1 MKVSFSGI
9 HDIRF
14 PYGTSDSEIMEKYA
28 LIKDYT
34 DKKFRVGDVSLF
46 DVSIKDSFNYQKSD
60 KKLADKGIRLMSTVE
75 NPWNTAAVLNQ
86 IDENLVQQYIDQTK
100 TELILNA

>member
-9 HDIRF
+9 NDIRF
-14 PYGTSDSEIMEKYA
+14 PYGTKDSQIEETYN

-34 DKKFRVGDVSLF
+34 DKKYKLDNNPVFNIE
-46 DVSIKDSFNYQKSD
+46 IKDRFSYQKSD
-60 KKLADKGIRLMSTVE
+60 EKLADKGIRLISSFE
-75 NPWNTAAVLNQ
+75 NPYIVADVLNQ
-86 IDENLVQQYIDQTK
+86 IDENLLQQYIDQTK